1 MVHALKEAWR
11 VMAPLGIMMDIR
23 PLSIDSPLE
32 VISDEVREFAGIVDM
47 SPDLKYDIAADQAIE
62 TVIKEGF
69 FIEKQVDEF
78 EYVYYWKTFHGMM
91 ADFEERWK
99 DEIII
104 PEDVIN
110 KAQQLY
116 KVSRP
121 NGRLRFGMRMKS
133 AKYEKKIKSHQ

>member
-11 VMAPLGIMMDIR
+11 VMAPQGIMMDIR
-23 PLSIDSPLE
+23 PLSVDTPLE
-32 VISDEVREFAGIVDM
+32 VISGEMRQLAGIVDM

-62 TVIKEGF
+62 TVRREGI

-99 DEIII
+99 DEIIV

-110 KAQQLY
+110 KAQQFY
-116 KVSRP
+116 EENRP
-121 NGRLRFGMRMKS
+121 NGMLRLGMRMKS
-133 AKYEKKIKSHQ
+133 VKYEKRE

>member
-11 VMAPLGIMMDIR
+11 VMAPQGIMMDIR
-23 PLSIDSPLE
+23 PLSVDTPLE
-32 VISDEVREFAGIVDM
+32 VISGEMRQLAGIVDM

-62 TVIKEGF
+62 TVRREGI

-99 DEIII
+99 DEIIV

-110 KAQQLY
+110 KAQQFY
-116 KVSRP
+116 KENRP
-121 NGRLRFGMRMKS
+121 NGMLRLGMRMKS
-133 AKYEKKIKSHQ
+133 VKYEKRE

>member
-11 VMAPLGIMMDIR
+11 VIAPQGVMMDIR
-23 PLSIDSPLE
+23 PLSVDTPLE
-32 VISDEVREFAGIVDM
+32 VISGEVRQLAGIVDM
-47 SPDLKYDIAADQAIE
+47 SPDLKYDIAADEAIE
-62 TVIKEGF
+62 TVRREGI

-99 DEIII
+99 DEIIV

-110 KAQQLY
+110 KAQQFY
-116 KVSRP
+116 KENRP
-121 NGRLRFGMRMKS
+121 NGMLRLGMRMKS
-133 AKYEKKIKSHQ
+133 VKYEKRE

>member
-11 VMAPLGIMMDIR
+11 VMAPQGVMMDIR
-23 PLSIDSPLE
+23 PLSVDTPLE
-32 VISDEVREFAGIVDM
+32 VISGEVRQLAGIVDM
-47 SPDLKYDIAADQAIE
+47 SPDLKYDIAADEAIE
-62 TVIKEGF
+62 TVRREGI

-99 DEIII
+99 DEIIV

-110 KAQQLY
+110 KAQQFY
-116 KVSRP
+116 KENRP
-121 NGRLRFGMRMKS
+121 NGMLRLGMRMKS
-133 AKYEKKIKSHQ
+133 VKYEKRE

>member
-11 VMAPLGIMMDIR
+11 VMAPQGIMMDIR
-23 PLSIDSPLE
+23 PLSVDTPLE
-32 VISDEVREFAGIVDM
+32 VISGEMRQLAGIVDM

-62 TVIKEGF
+62 TVRREGI

-99 DEIII
+99 DEIIV

-110 KAQQLY
+110 KAQQFY
-116 KVSRP
+116 KENRP
-121 NGRLRFGMRMKS
+121 NGMLRLGMRMK
-133 AKYEKKIKSHQ
+133 AVKYEKRE

>member
-23 PLSIDSPLE
+23 PLSVDTPLE
-32 VISDEVREFAGIVDM
+32 VISGEVRQFAGIVDM

-62 TVIKEGF
+62 TVINEGF

-78 EYVYYWKTFHGMM
+78 EYVNYWKTYHGMM

-110 KAQQLY
+110 KAQQFY
-116 KVSRP
+116 KESRP
-121 NGRLRFGMRMKS
+121 DGRLRLGMRMKS
-133 AKYEKKIKSHQ
+133 AKYEKRE